1 MEWHPSRE
9 DVKSNAAGGTLTFCD
24 SVRTSTDVYFNLLDP
39 ELSNYTHLLLETKI
53 AT

>member
-24 SVRTSTDVYFNLLDP
+24 SVRTRTDVYFTLLDP
-39 ELSNYTHLLLETKI
+39 ELSSYARLLLETKM